1 MFGSLLERPLVAA
14 DALDRYP
21 NLVFMFD
28 KELDCCKVLYN
39 KHIQSAEALG
49 KILNNFCIVTVYLLY
64 T

>member
-1 MFGSLLERPLVAA
+1 MFGSLLDRHLVAA

-39 KHIQSAEALG
+39 KRIQTAETLG
-49 KILNNFCIVTVYLLY
+49 EF
-64 T
+64 